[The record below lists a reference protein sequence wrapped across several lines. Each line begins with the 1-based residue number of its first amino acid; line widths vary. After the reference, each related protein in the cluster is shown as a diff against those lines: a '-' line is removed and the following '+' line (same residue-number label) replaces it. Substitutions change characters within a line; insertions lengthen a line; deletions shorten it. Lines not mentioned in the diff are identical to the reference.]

1 MTSSCFRPPSL
12 WGPREAGHDGQDR
25 TPCTI
30 VEGENG
36 TGSGCTSTWWSSD
49 YEAQKKKKASKGG
62 FKFLHLD
69 SREQKWWI

>member
-25 TPCTI
+25 TPCTM

>member
-12 WGPREAGHDGQDR
+12 WGPREAGHNGQDGTPR
-25 TPCTI
+25 TMA
-30 VEGENG
+30 EAEDG

-49 YEAQKKKKASKGG
+49 YKAQKKKKVSKGG
-62 FKFLHLD
+62 CKFLHLD